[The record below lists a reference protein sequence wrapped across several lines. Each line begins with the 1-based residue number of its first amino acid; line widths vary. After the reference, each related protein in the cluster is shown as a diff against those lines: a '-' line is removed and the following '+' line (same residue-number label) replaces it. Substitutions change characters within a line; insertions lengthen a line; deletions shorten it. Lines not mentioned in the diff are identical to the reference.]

1 MFVAHECANSAAFD
15 FFHCLPTST
24 RWPCSV
30 IKIVQSIH
38 RCFIPAMGFSALAT
52 VCDPCRCN
60 MCSMSFLTNICIH
73 LSNKGDE
80 TCVSMRHVQEHMGCR
95 MPQRLGHEADG
106 FVRKPAAVRS
116 LLIFIDSFHTSWPP
130 SWPHL
135 ERRLEVFACFFV
147 RSCLGWHFV
156 AFISSSDCIQ
166 VWVWLSIDS
175 SWGVQGQESQHWL
188 LLSFLRQLQG
198 KRHRPHKAAGG
209 CWRHG
214 CVLLLSCKQL
224 FVKILDFLCARQVVI
239 YLKP

>member
-1 MFVAHECANSAAFD
+1 MRKLSRFWLFPLSPNKHKVTLLGDKDRAEHSQMLYPRHGVQRFGYSLWSLQMQHAQHELFN
-15 FFHCLPTST
+15 
-24 RWPCSV
+24 
-30 IKIVQSIH
+30 Q
-38 RCFIPAMGFSALAT
+38 
-52 VCDPCRCN
+52 
-60 MCSMSFLTNICIH
+60 H

-80 TCVSMRHVQEHMGCR
+80 TCVSMRHVEEHMGCR
-95 MPQRLGHEADG
+95 MPQRLGHEANG

-214 CVLLLSCKQL
+214 CILLLSCKQL
-224 FVKILDFLCARQVVI
+224 FVKILDFLCARQVVT